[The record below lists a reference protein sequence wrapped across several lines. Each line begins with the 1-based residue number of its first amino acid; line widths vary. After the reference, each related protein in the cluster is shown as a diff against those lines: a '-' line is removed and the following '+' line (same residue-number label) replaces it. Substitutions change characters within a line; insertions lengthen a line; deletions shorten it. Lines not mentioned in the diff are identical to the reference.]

1 MGKTRNM
8 FLFIFLFSS
17 AMLSSVHGSLHPL
30 HLPPPPPEP
39 EQQEFEALNMEYV
52 EDYGPEGPLE
62 ESSDIVPS
70 SRQPLE
76 IHVVYEG
83 QGYFSSGTGF
93 GLGYPLGTYGL
104 GYQYPSLYPGL
115 YAKYQRASRLTSAD
129 EVTDNS
135 LLTNTE
141 HPGVSDN
148 SRLTA
153 SEHPS
158 YSRLTNTE
166 HSGVS
171 EHQSFS
177 RLTNTEHSGVSE
189 HPSYSRLTNTEHSGV
204 SDHPSYSRLTNTEH
218 P

>member
-30 HLPPPPPEP
+30 HPPPPPPEP

-93 GLGYPLGTYGL
+93 GLGYPLGTWSWL
-104 GYQYPSLYPGL
+104 S
-115 YAKYQRASRLTSAD
+115 
-129 EVTDNS
+129 
-135 LLTNTE
+135 
-141 HPGVSDN
+141 VSFT
-148 SRLTA
+148 L
-153 SEHPS
+153 PW
-158 YSRLTNTE
+158 L
-166 HSGVS
+166 VC
-171 EHQSFS
+171 
-177 RLTNTEHSGVSE
+177 
-189 HPSYSRLTNTEHSGV
+189 
-204 SDHPSYSRLTNTEH
+204 
-218 P
+218 